1 MRTLVAVAALLTL
14 SACSGPGGG
23 DPMTYDPVRNETA
36 FRSSA
41 VPLGR
46 PSGGGAFSSRRVTL
60 RAEATCFGEG
70 CAPEQYVLSLR
81 QVGEAATASDFDQ
94 VTFETAEGTVS
105 FGMGADAD
113 RSAEFFF
120 GTQGEFARLAVPL
133 DIYRSFATAPSL
145 TVRLGGETYVL
156 NRDRRAALRAL
167 LPSTAR

>member
-1 MRTLVAVAALLTL
+1 MRIAIAIGVLVSLW
-14 SACSGPGGG
+14 SCSGPTGG
-23 DPMTYDPVRNETA
+23 DPASYDPVRNETS

-60 RAEATCFGEG
+60 RAEATCLGQG
-70 CAPEQYVLSLR
+70 CTPEQFVLSLR
-81 QVGEAATASDFDQ
+81 QTGEAATGTDFDQ
-94 VTFETAEGTVS
+94 ISFETAEGAIS
-105 FGMGADAD
+105 FGTGADAD

-145 TVRLGGETYVL
+145 TIRLGGESYVL
-156 NRDRRAALRAL
+156 NRDRRGALRAL
-167 LPSTAR
+167 LPTSER